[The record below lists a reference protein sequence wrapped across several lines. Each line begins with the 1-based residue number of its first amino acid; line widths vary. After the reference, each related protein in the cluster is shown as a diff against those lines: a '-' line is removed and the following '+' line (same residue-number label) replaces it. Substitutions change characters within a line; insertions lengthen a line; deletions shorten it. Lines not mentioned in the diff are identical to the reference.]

1 MLHLS
6 SRRESLKTESSGRK
20 RGQMNKW
27 FYQLCLRNWQPRFSG
42 RQEACTVGSLYTC
55 AHLSSTPLFFIPLQ
69 FITNCIF
76 KSLYKNSPVITA
88 FHWKSV
94 GCLLTSMLLYLFGT
108 ICPLP
113 CGTKLSA
120 NKWQPKSVFNSL
132 G

>member
-6 SRRESLKTESSGRK
+6 LRGESLKTESSGRK

-27 FYQLCLRNWQPRFSG
+27 FSQLCLRNLQPPRPG
-42 RQEACTVGSLYTC
+42 ACTVGSLYTC
-55 AHLSSTPLFFIPLQ
+55 AHLSSALLFFTPPQ
-69 FITNCIF
+69 SITYCIF
-76 KSLYKNSPVITA
+76 KSFNKNSPVIRT

-94 GCLLTSMLLYLFGT
+94 GCLLTSTLYYLFRT
-108 ICPLP
+108 ICPLS
-113 CGTKLSA
+113 CGSKLSA